1 MVKYLG
7 PLLRSAKKPARLY
20 YFETCEA
27 NDSDPLAFPRL
38 TVRPP
43 SNGKKGLDAVRD
55 FFGDDKKRVSVLEGR
70 DGIIRVNIGTVS
82 TALLQTKIQLLT
94 LRPDERYTA
103 DSAIVAITSTK
114 EVEAAERRL
123 GLDGPPTVYSI
134 SFQRPVKGLPH
145 LPAFM
150 RDVTLEQALDAV
162 ASTFGGL
169 VLYGECA
176 SRSGRHF
183 FRVDWVELRGTENR
197 PD

>member
-1 MVKYLG
+1 VVKYLG

-38 TVRPP
+38 RVRPP

-103 DSAIVAITSTK
+103 DSALLQSRAQ
-114 EVEAAERRL
+114 RRSKLPSVDL
-123 GLDGPPTVYSI
+123 GWRGRRPFTV
-134 SFQRPVKGLPH
+134 
-145 LPAFM
+145 
-150 RDVTLEQALDAV
+150 
-162 ASTFGGL
+162 
-169 VLYGECA
+169 
-176 SRSGRHF
+176 
-183 FRVDWVELRGTENR
+183 
-197 PD
+197 

>member
-1 MVKYLG
+1 MGISAKPSVFAEPGLEADKRNRNAVVKYLG
-7 PLLRSAKKPARLY
+7 PLLGSAKKPARLY

-38 TVRPP
+38 RVRPP
-43 SNGKKGLDAVRD
+43 SNGKKG
-55 FFGDDKKRVSVLEGR
+55 
-70 DGIIRVNIGTVS
+70 
-82 TALLQTKIQLLT
+82 
-94 LRPDERYTA
+94 
-103 DSAIVAITSTK
+103 
-114 EVEAAERRL
+114 
-123 GLDGPPTVYSI
+123 
-134 SFQRPVKGLPH
+134 
-145 LPAFM
+145 
-150 RDVTLEQALDAV
+150 LDAV